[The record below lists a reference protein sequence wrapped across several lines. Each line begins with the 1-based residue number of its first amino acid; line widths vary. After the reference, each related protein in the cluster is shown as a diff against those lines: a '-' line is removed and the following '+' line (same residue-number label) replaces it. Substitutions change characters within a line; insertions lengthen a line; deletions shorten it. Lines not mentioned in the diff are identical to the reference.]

1 MSQPLL
7 SIRRLAKSYDG
18 VQILHDL
25 SLDVAPG
32 EFVALLGPSGCGK
45 TTLLRCIGGFVAP
58 DSGRLEVDGVDIVAE
73 PPYRRP
79 VNTVFQ
85 NYALFPHMTVLDNV
99 AYGPR
104 RRVIAVRQARQE
116 ALQALGLVGLEA
128 MGDRLPRQLSGG
140 QQQRA
145 ALARAVVNRPKLL
158 LLDEPLSALDLKLRK
173 RMQVELKELQHSLG
187 IAFIFVTHDQ
197 DEALA
202 MADKI
207 VVMNAGRIEQVGTGE
222 TLYRT
227 PATRFVADFIG
238 EANLIACAVQADGSL
253 RPRIGN
259 LALPG
264 GPRDANQRHLA
275 VLRPEQIEVIDERS
289 PSGLSLAVGEVE
301 DCIRTG
307 SHTRL
312 RARVGDDVLN
322 VLRLGSEMP
331 LLRRG
336 DSVTLGFRPEQLHV
350 IAE

>member
-1 MSQPLL
+1 MSPALL
-7 SIRRLAKSYDG
+7 SVRKLAKSYDG
-18 VQILHDL
+18 VQILHEL

-45 TTLLRCIGGFVAP
+45 TTLLRCIGGFVSA
-58 DSGRLEVDGVDIVAE
+58 DAGSIEVDGVDIATE

-79 VNTVFQ
+79 INTVFQ
-85 NYALFPHMTVLDNV
+85 NYALFPHMSVLDNV

-104 RRVIAVRQARQE
+104 RRGVGAAEARRD
-116 ALQALGLVGLEA
+116 ATQALGLVGLEA
-128 MGDRLPRQLSGG
+128 LADRAPRQLSGG

-173 RMQVELKELQHSLG
+173 RMQIELKELQHSLG

-202 MADKI
+202 MADRV
-207 VVMNAGRIEQVGTGE
+207 VVMNGGRIEQMGPGE
-222 TLYRT
+222 TLYRA

-238 EANLIACAVQADGSL
+238 EANLIDCTLQPDGSL
-253 RPRIGN
+253 QPRVGH
-259 LALPG
+259 LALPPAG
-264 GPRDANQRHLA
+264 RDSARKHVA
-275 VLRPEQIEVIDERS
+275 VLRPEQIELVGEGGTH
-289 PSGLSLAVGEVE
+289 GLSTAVGRVE

-312 RARVGDDVLN
+312 RARVGDDMVTM
-322 VLRLGSEMP
+322 LRFGSEIP
-331 LLRRG
+331 ALQRG
-336 DSVTLGFRPEQLHV
+336 DSVTLGFRLDNLHV
-350 IAE
+350 IVE

>member
-1 MSQPLL
+1 MSRPLL

-58 DSGRLEVDGVDIVAE
+58 DGGALEVDGVDITAE

-85 NYALFPHMTVLDNV
+85 NYALFPHMTVCDNV

-104 RRVIAVRQARQE
+104 RRGVAAAQARQE

-128 MGDRLPRQLSGG
+128 MADRLPRQLSGG

-173 RMQVELKELQHSLG
+173 RMQIELKELQHSLG

-197 DEALA
+197 EEALA
-202 MADKI
+202 MADRI
-207 VVMNAGRIEQVGTGE
+207 VVMNGGRIEQVGPGE
-222 TLYRT
+222 TLYRA

-238 EANLIACAVQADGSL
+238 EANLIDCALQPDGSL
-253 RPRIGN
+253 LPRIGS
-259 LALPG
+259 LALP
-264 GPRDANQRHLA
+264 RAQRESGKRHVA
-275 VLRPEQIEVIDERS
+275 VLRPEQIELVDERS
-289 PSGLSLAVGEVE
+289 PGGLSTVVGRVE

-312 RARVGDDVLN
+312 RARVGDDVLT

-331 LLRRG
+331 ALRRG
-336 DSVTLGFRPEQLHV
+336 DSVTLGFRLEHLHV